1 MKGDLPTIAG
11 AISTVIFVVS
21 TLPMLVKAFRTKDL
35 SSYSLGNIAT
45 ANVGNLVQCVYVLS
59 LPVGPIWFLHGFY
72 VVATFLMLFWYVRY
86 RSGPRPAPA
95 PDREKVEVR
104 TSGTSVLVIAAD
116 PAHDV
121 ASRSGA
127 LGRLTRF
134 GRSRG
139 VGR

>member
-21 TLPMLVKAFRTKDL
+21 TLPMLIKAFRTKDL

-86 RSGPRPAPA
+86 RSGRPAPA
-95 PDREKVEVR
+95 PDREKVDVR
-104 TSGTSVLVIAAD
+104 PSGTSVLVTAD
-116 PAHDV
+116 EPC
-121 ASRSGA
+121 
-127 LGRLTRF
+127 T
-134 GRSRG
+134 
-139 VGR
+139 

>member
-21 TLPMLVKAFRTKDL
+21 TLPMLIKAFRTKDL

-72 VVATFLMLFWYVRY
+72 LVATGLMLVWHRRFV
-86 RSGPRPAPA
+86 PRVVPSERHT
-95 PDREKVEVR
+95 DD
-104 TSGTSVLVIAAD
+104 L
-116 PAHDV
+116 
-121 ASRSGA
+121 
-127 LGRLTRF
+127 
-134 GRSRG
+134 
-139 VGR
+139 VGRGRRPLRCRP

>member
-21 TLPMLVKAFRTKDL
+21 TLPMLIKAFRTKDL

-72 VVATFLMLFWYVRY
+72 VVATFLMLVWYVRY
-86 RSGPRPAPA
+86 RSGPRPPA
-95 PDREKVEVR
+95 RDEV
-104 TSGTSVLVIAAD
+104 GTPLTEASVAA
-116 PAHDV
+116 
-121 ASRSGA
+121 G
-127 LGRLTRF
+127 
-134 GRSRG
+134 
-139 VGR
+139 